1 MLVVER
7 LSSHNQHPY
16 TKLQPSSVQNA
27 SQRTH
32 SLKNKTPPKN
42 KAKQIGQFI
51 LGDIIGSGT
60 FGTVRI
66 ATHCLTNEKVAVK
79 VLDKVRILEEI
90 NKTRFEREIKILKLL
105 HHRNLIQ
112 LYSVIQNSTT
122 IYLIMEYAEGDELFD
137 YINNKK
143 RLSETEACRFY
154 QQMISGIEYL
164 SKIKVVHRDLKP
176 ENLLLDNNH
185 NLKIVDFGL
194 SNVYPIDDNGLLSTA
209 CGSPCYAA
217 PEMIQGKKYI
227 GVNVDIWSSGIIL
240 YAMLCGYL
248 PFEEKSNDLLYKKIT
263 KGEFVTPFYLSD
275 SAKDLLKKVLNVNP
289 ERRLDIEGIKNHEWF
304 NIINPKPNLSEGLLI
319 EKVVIPVDEDIL
331 KEMKKFGYKINDVRI
346 NVLYNKHNHITTTY
360 YLMLR
365 QKVRSCIPSIADL
378 KSRLFKEYINNENN
392 LLEKY
397 GNSIENYIS
406 TIKKD
411 ETENDNANNEDKN
424 NDIETKTK
432 EEENNSQCIKMNK
445 DENSSNK
452 HTTTTMSKHNDKQIE
467 TLPLSYREKPSLT
480 MTEPTES
487 KNVFKTYEHNEETI
501 TINTLTTTTNNTNNN
516 NNNIKRDTSNNKYV
530 DNQKMKKHCKT
541 IFSSSSHKNPPK
553 FQIITN
559 NNTISTS
566 YHKHNSTRT
575 FHPSKYPKPNFTSSS
590 INKPSSTLPTE
601 PNSNNL
607 LKNKSISSK
616 RPNLNNSMKTIK
628 TKHNINLNLKN
639 TIITKHN
646 KDLPLTS
653 RPKHSNKNKVEID
666 IETNII
672 FNKILCNNESLHKK
686 TNKITS
692 FESNKSNCIYN
703 NTYHN
708 YNKQISCNANRNQL
722 LNNAQLYSL
731 KLIHTS
737 SSNKHKKNINF
748 KSNSAT
754 SSNKQLLNNN
764 KNNNKYSSSIKP
776 YTKSTHQLNNIKDN
790 NTKPKRFVNTSIS
803 FDNGCCNNLSHDNN
817 TNNINTEHNNNKEN
831 DIHIYKEYIKKKS
844 HNKRFNIVKE
854 NDKKPLTSRNNNDTK
869 TKLLTSSIK
878 FNTVNNNVK
887 VNCYTQVIDL
897 RCLIAKEFGNVKESL
912 IKIFTLLRIKYV
924 YDNKKG
930 KFICEKY
937 PIKFEIMI
945 GYDESLQWCVLY
957 NKKISGSFDNYNSII
972 DIILSK
978 INKE

>member
-27 SQRTH
+27 SQRAH

-51 LGDIIGSGT
+51 LGDTIGSGT

-79 VLDKVRILEEI
+79 ILDKVRILEEI

-143 RLSETEACRFY
+143 RLSEIEACRFY

-164 SKIKVVHRDLKP
+164 HKIKVVHRDLKP
-176 ENLLLDNNH
+176 ENLLLDNNL

-275 SAKDLLKKVLNVNP
+275 SAKDLLRKVLNVNP
-289 ERRLDIEGIKNHEWF
+289 ERRLDIEGIKKHEWF

-331 KEMKKFGYKINDVRI
+331 KEMKKFGYKIDDVRI
-346 NVLYNKHNHITTTY
+346 NVLHNKHNHITTTY

-411 ETENDNANNEDKN
+411 EIKNDNNEDSN
-424 NDIETKTK
+424 NDTKSK
-432 EEENNSQCIKMNK
+432 EEDNNAQCAKKDKDDNK
-445 DENSSNK
+445 SNK
-452 HTTTTMSKHNDKQIE
+452 YTTMSKQIE
-467 TLPLSYREKPSLT
+467 NPPLSYREKPSIT
-480 MTEPTES
+480 MTLPTES
-487 KNVFKTYEHNEETI
+487 NNAFKIYECNNEETT
-501 TINTLTTTTNNTNNN
+501 TINTLTTTTTN
-516 NNNIKRDTSNNKYV
+516 NNNIKQDTSNNKYV

-541 IFSSSSHKNPPK
+541 IFSSSHKNRPK
-553 FQIITN
+553 YKIITN
-559 NNTISTS
+559 NNTISTT
-566 YHKHNSTRT
+566 YHKHNSTRA

-590 INKPSSTLPTE
+590 IINKPSSTLPTD
-601 PNSNNL
+601 PNSNHL
-607 LKNKSISSK
+607 LKTKSTLSK
-616 RPNLNNSMKTIK
+616 RPNINNSMKIIK
-628 TKHNINLNLKN
+628 TKHNINLHLKN
-639 TIITKHN
+639 SISKNN
-646 KDLPLTS
+646 KAPPLTS
-653 RPKHSNKNKVEID
+653 RPEHSTNKNKIEID

-692 FESNKSNCIYN
+692 FESNKVNCIYN
-703 NTYHN
+703 KTYHN
-708 YNKQISCNANRNQL
+708 YNKQISYNNKNRNQL
-722 LNNAQLYSL
+722 KNNAQLYSL
-731 KLIHTS
+731 KLMHTS
-737 SSNKHKKNINF
+737 TSNKHKKNINF

-764 KNNNKYSSSIKP
+764 KNKITHSTNHSIDNNKHSSSIKP
-776 YTKSTHQLNNIKDN
+776 YTKSTNDVNDIE
-790 NTKPKRFVNTSIS
+790 TKPKRFVNTSVS
-803 FDNGCCNNLSHDNN
+803 FDNGCCNNISHDNN
-817 TNNINTEHNNNKEN
+817 NNINTEHNKEN

-854 NDKKPLTSRNNNDTK
+854 NDDKKPLTSRNNNDNNK
-869 TKLLTSSIK
+869 SKLSTSSIK
-878 FNTVNNNVK
+878 FNTVNKNTK
-887 VNCYTQVIDL
+887 MNCYGQVIDL
-897 RCLIAKEFGNVKESL
+897 KCLITKRFGNVKESL
-912 IKIFTLLRIKYV
+912 IKVFTLLRIKYV
-924 YDNKKG
+924 YNNKKR
-930 KFICEKY
+930 KFNCEKY
-937 PIKFEIMI
+937 PIKFEVMI

-957 NKKISGSFDNYNSII
+957 NKKISGSFDKYVSII